1 MTTKQML
8 EQEIRNTSEAVHELE
23 VGSKQHTDAVD
34 TLTQM
39 LEKYNQMDRLDAE
52 IQEKYDSKQAE
63 VTLKEK
69 QLKQEKLGGIIGHVL
84 TGVPIVACG
93 ILIPIWGV
101 KAAAE
106 YEKEGVFKNVWTKN
120 TITDI
125 LPKRKK

>member
-1 MTTKQML
+1 
-8 EQEIRNTSEAVHELE
+8 
-23 VGSKQHTDAVD
+23 
-34 TLTQM
+34 M

-84 TGVPIVACG
+84 TGVQIVACG

>member
-1 MTTKQML
+1 M
-8 EQEIRNTSEAVHELE
+8 
-23 VGSKQHTDAVD
+23 
-34 TLTQM
+34 
-39 LEKYNQMDRLDAE
+39 
-52 IQEKYDSKQAE
+52 
-63 VTLKEK
+63 KEK

-84 TGVPIVACG
+84 TGVQIVACG

>member
-8 EQEIRNTSEAVHELE
+8 EQEIQNTIEAVHELE

-84 TGVPIVACG
+84 TGVQIVACA

>member
-8 EQEIRNTSEAVHELE
+8 EQEIRNTIEAVHELE

-39 LEKYNQMDRLDAE
+39 LEKYNQMDRLDDE

-84 TGVPIVACG
+84 TGVQIVACG